1 MNLSKIIL
9 FLLQGGAG
17 AVSGYI
23 TNKYAV
29 NMLFKEYTPF
39 KPIFPFKFGGVIKNR
54 KEEFFEEI
62 SESVDRDI
70 INSETIL
77 SNVDNIKLET
87 VINSIVKEFFNIE
100 LKKSLNN
107 MKFNDINN
115 FNNIQSELFNNF
127 KSILHNNSNLID
139 VVLNELKLSDEVTR
153 KLLKDISKELF
164 DKLEKESLRK
174 DVIEECVK
182 GIYENISNDPI
193 SNIVPYEIG
202 NLLEKSIVSSLET
215 SLGNLFSDDENLV
228 RILNDI
234 YEKIDIE
241 TIIGKLQDNLYH
253 KHIYDFINEEELGHI
268 SN

>member
-29 NMLFKEYTPF
+29 NMLFKEYTPL

-54 KEEFFEEI
+54 KEQFIEEI
-62 SESVDRDI
+62 SELVERDI
-70 INSETIL
+70 INSKTIL
-77 SNVDNIKLET
+77 SNVDNVKFEK

-115 FNNIQSELFNNF
+115 FNNIQSELFNEF
-127 KSILHNNSNLID
+127 KSILQNNSNLID
-139 VVLNELKLSDEVTR
+139 VVFNELKFNDQVTR
-153 KLLKDISKELF
+153 KLLKDISEELF

-174 DVIEECVK
+174 DIIEECVR
-182 GIYENISNDPI
+182 GIYWNISN
-193 SNIVPYEIG
+193 
-202 NLLEKSIVSSLET
+202 
-215 SLGNLFSDDENLV
+215 
-228 RILNDI
+228 
-234 YEKIDIE
+234 
-241 TIIGKLQDNLYH
+241 
-253 KHIYDFINEEELGHI
+253 
-268 SN
+268 